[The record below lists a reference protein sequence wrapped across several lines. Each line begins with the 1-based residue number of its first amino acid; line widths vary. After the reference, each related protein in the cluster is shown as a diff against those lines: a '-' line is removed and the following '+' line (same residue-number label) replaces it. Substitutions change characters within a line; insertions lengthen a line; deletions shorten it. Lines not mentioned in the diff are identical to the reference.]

1 MNQNLAKRYIS
12 LVHLDKVRVIQQND
26 SKNKPN
32 VSYKID
38 ISSSIITVAISNTFQ
53 FWLISWRNEIHT
65 PTQDC
70 ETHQTFLATTNDLH
84 VSKYYIHS
92 WQTRIVPLLI
102 KTTYVV
108 AISQSGTNKYMKCV

>member
-1 MNQNLAKRYIS
+1 LNQNLAKRYIS

-53 FWLISWRNEIHT
+53 F
-65 PTQDC
+65 
-70 ETHQTFLATTNDLH
+70 
-84 VSKYYIHS
+84 
-92 WQTRIVPLLI
+92 
-102 KTTYVV
+102 
-108 AISQSGTNKYMKCV
+108 